1 MQNDGLSLCLV
12 NKLKRIMETRTALF
26 PGSFDPFTLG
36 HANIVERALA
46 LFDEIVI
53 AVGINE
59 AKRTHFS
66 LDERLEAIRRIYAA
80 EPRVKVAGY
89 DTLTMDFARK
99 VGAKYIV
106 RGLRSVRDFEY
117 ERDMADFNRRIGG
130 IETILLFAKPEY
142 EAISSSAAK
151 ELFAFGKDISW
162 LLPKQ

>member
-59 AKRTHFS
+59 AKCTHFS

-117 ERDMADFNRRIGG
+117 ERDIAEINRMEGG
-130 IETILLFAKPEY
+130 LETVFLLTEPKYAS
-142 EAISSSAAK
+142 ISSSVVR
-151 ELFAFGKDISW
+151 ELLDFGKDVSRF
-162 LLPKQ
+162 LP